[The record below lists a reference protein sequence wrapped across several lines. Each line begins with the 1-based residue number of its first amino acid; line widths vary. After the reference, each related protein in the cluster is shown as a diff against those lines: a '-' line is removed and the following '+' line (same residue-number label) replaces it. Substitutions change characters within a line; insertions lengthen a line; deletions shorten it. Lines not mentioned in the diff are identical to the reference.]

1 MACPNCRE
9 SHSRKGWAS
18 HRWQALLKKM
28 AGVYKVYVYS
38 SSNRDYW
45 SYSCYSK
52 HSCSLISSSRAELGS
67 LSVSS
72 VLSVCAASSNG
83 LSLFIAL
90 WAKVQ
95 AQHIIKK
102 MEMRSYSLLT
112 KSHPHPFYLN
122 SKHESLSTG
131 CLLGLCY

>member
-1 MACPNCRE
+1 MQSIYSPLALPWSFIMSHTDTTDFTLSLQKNATA
-9 SHSRKGWAS
+9 SHSSAN
-18 HRWQALLKKM
+18 LE
-28 AGVYKVYVYS
+28 
-38 SSNRDYW
+38 
-45 SYSCYSK
+45 CYSK

-95 AQHIIKK
+95 VQHIIKK

-122 SKHESLSTG
+122 SKHENLPTG